1 MHRVEKLQPAAT
13 IATTWNGFSVGETN
27 HFDRWE
33 KTACSSELPPVKGL
47 RMHGAARWQRGWGGK
62 KCLKINPGL
71 LIHSGSNTD
80 PETETALFTQREIR
94 EMDPCKRWRNS
105 ISDVY
110 CQAAALT
117 FCAGVIHEKLMGW
130 HDDWWGCHSHTNAR
144 ARTHT
149 HTAFG
154 FGVTVK
160 SHINSTKRASCLS
173 GHGDCYQDPDKHK
186 HTGTQQTLKRCPSSR
201 VHVALRCVCRVSEQ
215 LQVLLLQPVSEG
227 RHAGMATVPTKTFL

>member
-1 MHRVEKLQPAAT
+1 MKQTISIDGRKLHVPPNFLQWKAS
-13 IATTWNGFSVGETN
+13 GC
-27 HFDRWE
+27 
-33 KTACSSELPPVKGL
+33 TAPLADKGGRKKKRL
-47 RMHGAARWQRGWGGK
+47 R
-62 KCLKINPGL
+62 INPGL
-71 LIHSGSNTD
+71 LIHWGSNTD

-94 EMDPCKRWRNS
+94 EMDPGKRWRNS

-149 HTAFG
+149 HTGCEHQLKGKNFLWPLCTFG

-160 SHINSTKRASCLS
+160 PHSNSTKRASCLS

-186 HTGTQQTLKRCPSSR
+186 HTGTQQTLKRCPSAR

-215 LQVLLLQPVSEG
+215 LQVLLLQPVS
-227 RHAGMATVPTKTFL
+227 